1 MGISFFNTAVMKMG
15 MANFQDNVETAIHEF
30 LHAFGF
36 SKSMYHHF
44 LDENGKPRGSEVL
57 KKVVKRGKETH
68 ILDLPR
74 LTKLA
79 RDYFGC
85 DTIEGV
91 EMENQGGSGSLGS
104 HFEHRM
110 IREDLMVSTADLNLQ
125 FTEFL
130 AVLLEE
136 THWYRVNRKYVGR
149 SLIGYKAGCSYI
161 DDKCV
166 LGYDSSSKTAKVVN
180 EMDFCSKIGTAG
192 MCNSKYTHG
201 SYCGTTSS
209 TIYSDIDPAFN
220 YFNGLRMGKSYSNN
234 DNCPLKMPY
243 NNRNC
248 RNANSEHSNYHP

>member
-1 MGISFFNTAVMKMG
+1 MGYSFFNTAVMKME
-15 MANFQDNVETAIHEF
+15 MNNFQSNVETAIHEF

-36 SKSMYHHF
+36 SRFMYNHF
-44 LDENGKPRGSEVL
+44 LDEKGIPRGKDVL
-57 KKVVKRGKETH
+57 KKVMKRGKETH

-85 DTIEGV
+85 DSIEGV

-110 IREDLMVSTADLNLQ
+110 VREDLMVSHADKNLQ

-136 THWYRVNRKYVGR
+136 THWYRINRKYVGR

-161 DDKCV
+161 NEKCV
-166 LGYDSSSKTAKVVN
+166 TSYDSSSRIAKVVN
-180 EMDFCSKIGTAG
+180 QMDFCSNIGVQNI
-192 MCNSKYTHG
+192 CNSRYTHG
-201 SYCGTTSS
+201 SYCGTTSFS
-209 TIYSDIDPAFN
+209 TWTGIDPAFD
-220 YFNGLRMGKSYSNN
+220 YFNGLMMTKGTSNS
-234 DNCPLKMPY
+234 DNCPLKSPWS
-243 NNRNC
+243 NQDC
-248 RNANSEHSNYHP
+248 RDSSRSAR